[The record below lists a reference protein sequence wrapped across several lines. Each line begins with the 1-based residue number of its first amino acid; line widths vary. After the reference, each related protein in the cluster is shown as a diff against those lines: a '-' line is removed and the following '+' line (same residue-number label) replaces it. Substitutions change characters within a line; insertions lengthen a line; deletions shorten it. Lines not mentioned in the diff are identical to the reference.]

1 MLSAPCHPS
10 SAVEQRFRKAQVVG
24 SNPMGG
30 FRLLGGLAYAT
41 VQSKVE
47 RGVEKNDGL
56 VTDG

>member
-1 MLSAPCHPS
+1 
-10 SAVEQRFRKAQVVG
+10 
-24 SNPMGG
+24 MGG

-47 RGVEKNDGL
+47 KGVEKNDGL